1 MKSLPGGTWEPA
13 SSPDTVGVTGGAVG
27 KPVLPPLGKLPIPL
41 PLSLGWGTPA
51 SRMCVGGWG
60 ASHTGQGPSP
70 GKHTHS
76 IPGQLGWRIPAT
88 FPKTLDHSAPDASV
102 HAPES
107 PFPGPVA
114 RVPPRRSN
122 PDDQTLISEDRRG
135 ALLSEGRGNQKL
147 DRQSPKEEKICCP
160 KWKRRKGQSGPP
172 GKKKNE
178 QPQKTKGI
186 FPADP

>member
-1 MKSLPGGTWEPA
+1 MGTCELPRHRGSDWWSCGGTCSATSGETAHP
-13 SSPDTVGVTGGAVG
+13 SP
-27 KPVLPPLGKLPIPL
+27 PFPRLGNPGLQDV
-41 PLSLGWGTPA
+41 
-51 SRMCVGGWG
+51 CVGGWG
-60 ASHTGQGPSP
+60 ASHAGQGPSP

-114 RVPPRRSN
+114 RVPPRRCN

-186 FPADP
+186 FPADA

>member
-1 MKSLPGGTWEPA
+1 MGE
-13 SSPDTVGVTGGAVG
+13 
-27 KPVLPPLGKLPIPL
+27 
-41 PLSLGWGTPA
+41 
-51 SRMCVGGWG
+51 WG
-60 ASHTGQGPSP
+60 ASHAGQGPSP

-135 ALLSEGRGNQKL
+135 ALLSEGRGNQKR

-178 QPQKTKGI
+178 PQKTKGI
-186 FPADP
+186 FPADTPGTHTRRSCDPFFTMKRYLRIPTFEVLRDGVE